1 MINTRWQ
8 VLAAGGTLIYAAL
21 AGLWIA
27 FSDKVL
33 GWLSESMS
41 IYEALSTVKGCFF
54 VLVTSLTL
62 YMVLRRLLKTEFEA
76 RTKAEETARQ
86 LNEIKAVAEQSGE
99 VLYRYSLDN
108 RFTFVSPQSRELL
121 GYGPEDLGTQWMSLL
136 TDNPINQQAFESSE
150 RAIRNGEKQPSY
162 LLEIRKKDGS
172 PVLMEIDE
180 APLKDAQGKVVGM
193 VGAARDVTHREAAQR
208 ALRESEERFR
218 RLAQTISE
226 VFWIADLDLTRMQ
239 YISPAYEK
247 IWGRSCESLY
257 ENPKSWA
264 EAIHPEDRE
273 QATAALCV
281 GRGLRDLTVEYRIIR
296 PDGEERWIQDHA
308 FPLRNDAGDAVGMAG
323 VAKDITEAKLGELA
337 LRDSEQRLRGLYD
350 SMSEGLALHE
360 MICDDTGKATDYR
373 IVDVNPAAEEL
384 IGISRSRLVG
394 GLASEA
400 FGAGSP
406 PHLDIYAQ
414 VAETGKAAT
423 FETFFEPADRHFA
436 VSVFS
441 PCQGQFATVFSDI
454 TKRKDAERQI
464 CILNQVYSL
473 LSHVNEAIVRI
484 SDRDTLFRETCRIA
498 VEQGQ
503 FSFACIG
510 LLEKPGELIR
520 PVAMFGEKPELETLN
535 ASAEAAFCEGGPAS
549 LTAREGRGFMIPD
562 ITQDERM
569 AAWREAA
576 LARGYRSM
584 IALPLKS
591 GVGKVIGVFMACAA
605 VPNFFSA
612 LVTESL
618 IEVAAGLSFAMEL
631 FERNGEREIERQQ
644 LRLQHSALEAAAN
657 AIVITDRDGQIE
669 WVNEAFTRL
678 TGYSRE
684 ETIGRNPRILK
695 SGAHEPEFYQRMWQT
710 VLAGKVWQGTMINK
724 RKDGSHYDEEMIVTP
739 VRDRAGEITHFIAIK
754 QDITERKKLEHQF
767 LRAQRTQSIGL
778 LAGGVAHDLN
788 NVLAPVLMALPLL
801 RNNLPTSQ
809 RDHILDTLEQSVRR
823 GANII
828 QQVLTFARGVEVQ
841 RVLVQPRHLLREV
854 AKIAEETFPRDIRVH
869 FTAPANLWPLQ
880 GDPTQIHQVLLN
892 LSVNA
897 RDAMPEG
904 GRLTFAAR
912 NAELDHPLQFMDF
925 EIPPGR
931 YVSLSVSDTGT
942 GIAPEVLDHIFEP
955 FFTTKS
961 AGKGTGLGLSTV
973 LGIVKSHSGLVQVES
988 RARVGSTFTVFLPA
1002 SLPQS
1007 MPAAPATRSLMPQGQ
1022 GETILVV
1029 DDETGILQVTKS
1041 ILEANGYQVMTARNG
1056 AQAIGQFAQPNQP
1069 IKAMVTD
1076 IMMPHMDG
1084 LALTRSLRKTQP
1096 DLPIVASTGLMN
1108 PPGEEDRAGQLRE
1121 LGVQHF
1127 LHKPFQAED
1136 LLTVLQKVL
1145 NPEQEAGPRS

>member
-1 MINTRWQ
+1 M
-8 VLAAGGTLIYAAL
+8 
-21 AGLWIA
+21 
-27 FSDKVL
+27 
-33 GWLSESMS
+33 
-41 IYEALSTVKGCFF
+41 
-54 VLVTSLTL
+54 
-62 YMVLRRLLKTEFEA
+62 
-76 RTKAEETARQ
+76 
-86 LNEIKAVAEQSGE
+86 
-99 VLYRYSLDN
+99 
-108 RFTFVSPQSRELL
+108 
-121 GYGPEDLGTQWMSLL
+121 
-136 TDNPINQQAFESSE
+136 
-150 RAIRNGEKQPSY
+150 
-162 LLEIRKKDGS
+162 
-172 PVLMEIDE
+172 
-180 APLKDAQGKVVGM
+180 
-193 VGAARDVTHREAAQR
+193 
-208 ALRESEERFR
+208 
-218 RLAQTISE
+218 
-226 VFWIADLDLTRMQ
+226 ADLDLTRIQ
-239 YISPAYEK
+239 YVSPAYEK

-257 ENPKSWA
+257 EDPKSWV

-296 PDGEERWIQDHA
+296 PDGAVRWIQDHG
-308 FPLRNDAGDAVGMAG
+308 FPLRNDAGDTVGMAG

-337 LRDSEQRLRGLYD
+337 LRDSEQRLRGLYN

-360 MICDDTGKATDYR
+360 LVCDDTGKATDYR
-373 IVDVNPAAEEL
+373 ILDVNPTAEEL
-384 IGISRSRLVG
+384 IGISRTKLVG
-394 GLASEA
+394 ALGSEA
-400 FGAGSP
+400 FGGQPS
-406 PHLDIYAQ
+406 HLDIYAQ
-414 VAETGKAAT
+414 VAESGKAAA
-423 FETFFEPADRHFA
+423 FETFYAPADRHFS

-441 PCQGQFATVFSDI
+441 PRQGQFATVFSDI

-464 CILNQVYSL
+464 CLLNQVYSL
-473 LSHVNEAIVRI
+473 LSHVNEAIVRN
-484 SDRDTLFRETCRIA
+484 SDRDTLFKETCRIA
-498 VEQGQ
+498 VEHGQ
-503 FSFACIG
+503 FCLACIG
-510 LLEKPGELIR
+510 VLENSSGLIR
-520 PVAMFGEKPELETLN
+520 PVASFGEEHELASLN
-535 ASAEAAFCEGGPAS
+535 ASTEAALCEEGPAS
-549 LTAREGRGFMIPD
+549 ITAREGRGFMIPD
-562 ITQDERM
+562 IAQDERM
-569 AAWREAA
+569 TAWREAA
-576 LARGYRSM
+576 LARGYRSA

-591 GVGKVIGVFMACAA
+591 GSSKVIGVFMACAA
-605 VPNFFSA
+605 EPNSFSA

-618 IEVAAGLSFAMEL
+618 IEVATGLSFAMEL
-631 FERNGEREIERQQ
+631 FDRNGEREIERQQ

-684 ETIGRNPRILK
+684 EAIGRNPRVLK
-695 SGAHEPEFYQRMWQT
+695 SGAHEPQFYQRLWQT
-710 VLAGKVWQGTMINK
+710 VLAGNVWQGTMINK
-724 RKDGSHYDEEMIVTP
+724 RKDGSRYDEEITITP
-739 VRDRAGEITHFIAIK
+739 VRAKTGEITHFIAIK
-754 QDITERKKLEHQF
+754 QDITERKKLEQQF

-801 RNNLPTSQ
+801 RNNLPPSQ

-869 FTAPANLWPLQ
+869 FSAPASLWPLQ

-904 GRLTFAAR
+904 GRLDLAAR
-912 NAELDHPLQFMDF
+912 NAELDRPLQFMDF
-925 EIPPGR
+925 EIPPGC

-973 LGIVKSHSGLVQVES
+973 LGIVKSHGGLVQVES

-1002 SLPQS
+1002 SPAQS
-1007 MPAAPATRSLMPQGQ
+1007 IPAVPAARSLMPQGQ

-1084 LALTRSLRKTQP
+1084 LALTRSLRKLQP

-1108 PPGEEDRAGQLRE
+1108 PPGDEDRAGQLRE
-1121 LGVQHF
+1121 LGVRHF

-1136 LLTVLQKVL
+1136 LLTTLQKAL
-1145 NPEQEAGPRS
+1145 NPETETGPKSQ